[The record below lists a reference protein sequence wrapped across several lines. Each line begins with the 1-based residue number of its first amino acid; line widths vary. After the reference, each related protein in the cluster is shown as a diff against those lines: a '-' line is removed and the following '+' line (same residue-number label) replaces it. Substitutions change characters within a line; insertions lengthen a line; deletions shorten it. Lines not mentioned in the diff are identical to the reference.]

1 VVGKGLVKETKKAF
15 AGARLGGGIGLSE
28 ADAIDDYA
36 SAKEIYAAKHKMN
49 GKIRKISA
57 QNLNKYSVGLA
68 FLMLRGCSLALRAG
82 AARRPRELAM
92 F

>member
-1 VVGKGLVKETKKAF
+1 MVGKGLVKETKKAF
-15 AGARLGGGIGLSE
+15 AGARLGGSIGLSE
-28 ADAIDDYA
+28 AEAIDDYA

-57 QNLNKYSVGLA
+57 QNLNKYSVALA
-68 FLMLRGCSLALRAG
+68 FLTSEGRALLARFSYSRFKRQVL
-82 AARRPRELAM
+82 